1 MHIANQI
8 YSCDVN
14 TNFLAILKKDKP
26 FNGVLSPFPVSIE
39 NTSRQE
45 KNALFKSVQGL
56 CNFYIYAF
64 GRHLPNALF
73 MVYILSVHVLP
84 GIKCIHY
91 LTPEVNGKFAVCTL
105 SE

>member
-39 NTSRQE
+39 IHQD
-45 KNALFKSVQGL
+45 KKKSTLQISSG
-56 CNFYIYAF
+56 
-64 GRHLPNALF
+64 
-73 MVYILSVHVLP
+73 
-84 GIKCIHY
+84 
-91 LTPEVNGKFAVCTL
+91 AV
-105 SE
+105 